1 MDENRTVNTLRDELG
16 LEIERVLAIDP
27 ALDLEVRVLARIE
40 HERTSHPS
48 SWAPWRPLSAGA
60 IGMAVLM
67 AMFIISSQREPDQG
81 LQDEQAGA
89 MRSVDLPSMTAGAV
103 QASPPIAATVQPSR
117 TRDATRAR
125 SAAATM
131 ESAVLISP
139 SETAALRLLVAG
151 IRDGRI
157 DPTVLDDLQLAAAPL
172 EPLSEIAIEPITI
185 EPLARLELP
194 EGASQ

>member
-1 MDENRTVNTLRDELG
+1 VDENRTVNTLRDELG

-40 HERTSHPS
+40 HERTSHS

-60 IGMAVLM
+60 IGIAVLM
-67 AMFIISSQREPDQG
+67 AMFIISSQRESDQG

-89 MRSVDLPSMTAGAV
+89 KRTVDLPSMTASAV
-103 QASPPIAATVQPSR
+103 QASPPIAASVPRSR
-117 TRDATRAR
+117 TRDATRAT
-125 SAAATM
+125 ATM
-131 ESAVLISP
+131 KSAVLISP
-139 SETAALRLLVAG
+139 SEAAALRLLVAS

-157 DPTVLDDLQLAAAPL
+157 DPTVLDDLQPAAAPL
-172 EPLSEIAIEPITI
+172 EPLGEIAIEPITI
-185 EPLARLELP
+185 EPLARLELL

>member
-1 MDENRTVNTLRDELG
+1 VDENRTVNTLRDELG

-48 SWAPWRPLSAGA
+48 WAPWRPLSAGA

-67 AMFIISSQREPDQG
+67 AMFIMSSQREPDQG

-89 MRSVDLPSMTAGAV
+89 MRSVDLPSMTASAV
-103 QASPPIAATVQPSR
+103 QASPPIAASVQPSR

-131 ESAVLISP
+131 ESEVLISP
-139 SETAALRLLVAG
+139 SEAAALRRLVAG

-157 DPTVLDDLQLAAAPL
+157 DATVLDDLQPAAGPL

-185 EPLARLELP
+185 EPLARLELL